1 MGATLSHSLGEGKP
15 WTEKLWI
22 YDLRTNKHFSLNEWS
37 SCDTDWRSVSPKGQR
52 RSADQNPL
60 KRSDLDD
67 LESPAVATHP
77 IRDACWLGENSDK
90 QKPGRHPVASPQ
102 PS

>member
-22 YDLRTNKHFSLNEWS
+22 YDLRTNKHFTLNEWS
-37 SCDTDWRSVSPKGQR
+37 SSDIDWRSVSPKGQSC
-52 RSADQNPL
+52 SADQNPL

-67 LESPAVATHP
+67 FVACYNPKEPPP
-77 IRDACWLGENSDK
+77 IRLGSG
-90 QKPGRHPVASPQ
+90 QA
-102 PS
+102 